1 MKNNPQTRRLTEDER
16 GEIIAKR
23 LSNSRNDYQRSEKM
37 IRRYKVQDTLLFIAA
52 NDTLTQHM
60 DFKGKQFK
68 LKDITPDAERGILSE
83 KMSMDFKFE
92 KNGKTYI
99 IYAQE
104 MKIKNYG
111 DFFVL
116 ANDKRLVNLLAL
128 VNQDRVSKDE
138 IEQEL
143 KRYDVCR
150 PEVVKMILDLEKWAF
165 DNFPELKAKVMND
178 REDNKVGF
186 NYILDVL
193 LENKRIGEAQKE
205 TLRLIRNAFD
215 HNNYPRTGVVNVVTL
230 PEIAEEMRDLFG
242 EYARIE

>member
-1 MKNNPQTRRLTEDER
+1 
-16 GEIIAKR
+16 
-23 LSNSRNDYQRSEKM
+23 
-37 IRRYKVQDTLLFIAA
+37 
-52 NDTLTQHM
+52 
-60 DFKGKQFK
+60 
-68 LKDITPDAERGILSE
+68 
-83 KMSMDFKFE
+83 
-92 KNGKTYI
+92 
-99 IYAQE
+99 

-193 LENKRIGEAQKE
+193 LENKG
-205 TLRLIRNAFD
+205 
-215 HNNYPRTGVVNVVTL
+215 
-230 PEIAEEMRDLFG
+230 
-242 EYARIE
+242 

>member
-1 MKNNPQTRRLTEDER
+1 
-16 GEIIAKR
+16 
-23 LSNSRNDYQRSEKM
+23 
-37 IRRYKVQDTLLFIAA
+37 
-52 NDTLTQHM
+52 
-60 DFKGKQFK
+60 
-68 LKDITPDAERGILSE
+68 
-83 KMSMDFKFE
+83 
-92 KNGKTYI
+92 
-99 IYAQE
+99 